1 MAWAFANAGHASPEL
16 FDAISAEAVRRG
28 LIDFELQHLSK
39 TAWAFAKM
47 GHASPELFDAISAE
61 AVRRGLVDFELQ
73 QLSNTAWAFAKVG
86 HASPELFEAIS
97 VAAARR
103 RLGGF
108 DEHDLAVTAW
118 AFAVLDPPSAD
129 GLFATSFF
137 SMRCAHLE
145 ATFSL
150 EDLSQLH
157 QWSLWRE
164 ERGPHWP
171 GLPESLRQACLDAF
185 TEEEGQP
192 SRLQSDVVRQ
202 IRSHG
207 VHVKEE
213 HRCESSGY
221 SIDALVTLNDGKK
234 VAVEVDGP
242 SHFLSHSQQPT
253 GATMLKRRQLRHF
266 EWRLVSVPY
275 WEWDRSKELHWLSR
289 GPH

>member
-192 SRLQSDVVRQ
+192 SRLQSDVVRE

-207 VHVKEE
+207 V
-213 HRCESSGY
+213 
-221 SIDALVTLNDGKK
+221 
-234 VAVEVDGP
+234 
-242 SHFLSHSQQPT
+242 
-253 GATMLKRRQLRHF
+253 
-266 EWRLVSVPY
+266 
-275 WEWDRSKELHWLSR
+275 
-289 GPH
+289 